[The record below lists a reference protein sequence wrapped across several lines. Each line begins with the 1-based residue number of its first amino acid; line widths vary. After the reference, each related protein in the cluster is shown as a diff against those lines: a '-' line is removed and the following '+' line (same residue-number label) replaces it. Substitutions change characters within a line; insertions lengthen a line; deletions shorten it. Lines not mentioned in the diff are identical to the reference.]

1 MAAPTLRTEA
11 AGLVRLAERD
21 LAELWR
27 LVADGASAEVALRD
41 LLPAII
47 TTYGQ
52 AGAALAADWYD
63 DLRDKVGASRR
74 FSATPVEADDR
85 GAHAL
90 IGWALTEAT
99 DDTSLQQL
107 ILGGTQRR
115 IVDHI
120 RYTVT
125 ESATADPAAVGW
137 QRVGVGSNCPFCD
150 MLIGRGAVY
159 TEATADFG
167 SHDHC
172 NCQATPAWKGE
183 PVPVKPYTPSSR
195 NSTDADRARVREW
208 IASH

>member
-74 FSATPVEADDR
+74 FSATPVEAHDR

-99 DDTSLQQL
+99 DDASLQQL

-120 RYTVT
+120 RYTIA
-125 ESATADPAAVGW
+125 ESAVADPAADGW
-137 QRVGVGSNCPFCD
+137 QRIADGNACAFCS
-150 MLIGRGAVY
+150 MIASRGTVFS
-159 TEATADFG
+159 EATADFA
-167 SHDHC
+167 SHDGC
-172 NCQATPAWKGE
+172 GCSAVPAWTGR

-195 NSTDADRARVREW
+195 NITDADRARVRAYLRE
-208 IASH
+208 H